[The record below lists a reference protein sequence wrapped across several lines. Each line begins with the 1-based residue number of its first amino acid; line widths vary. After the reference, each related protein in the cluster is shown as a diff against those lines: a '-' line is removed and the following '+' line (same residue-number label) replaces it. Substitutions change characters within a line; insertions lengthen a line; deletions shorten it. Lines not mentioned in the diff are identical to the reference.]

1 MMALNGTNKRREC
14 GIGVHPVISPTHQMS
29 ADLLQVLQL
38 TCQSG
43 SVPSSGAVTGHA
55 WNWNLLE
62 GALENSQKVGK
73 QEYCLK
79 SCFCHFLTV

>member
-1 MMALNGTNKRREC
+1 MLGFLMMIALNGTNKKREC
-14 GIGVHPVISPTHQMS
+14 CIEVHPIISSTHQMS

-43 SVPSSGAVTGHA
+43 SVPSSGAVTRHA

-62 GALENSQKVGK
+62 GALEIVKKLENRS
-73 QEYCLK
+73 
-79 SCFCHFLTV
+79 TV